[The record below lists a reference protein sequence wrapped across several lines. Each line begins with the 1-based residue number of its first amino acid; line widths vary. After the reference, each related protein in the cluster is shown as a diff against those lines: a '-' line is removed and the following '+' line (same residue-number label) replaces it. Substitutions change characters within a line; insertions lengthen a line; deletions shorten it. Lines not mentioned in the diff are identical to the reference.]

1 MKKILALFIISSF
14 TLFCYA
20 ETTENRKVN
29 RHEVRIGIGD
39 CHYEAAHLEDGEMI
53 HQDHINNHGIMHSG
67 HLFAEYQYRINSW
80 LGAGCTFDYMHNWQY
95 RCGCNIS
102 CYNEPLFSSNI
113 SLIPTIRFTY
123 FHDKMVNIYS
133 AIGLGIH
140 LFYNK
145 GDDLQTNLNDN
156 LGLALDICALGIS
169 IGNNHLFGAFEVG
182 NMTTF
187 TFPRMTFIG
196 ETLRMTKP
204 NPFSKLLRISIGYRF

>member
-1 MKKILALFIISSF
+1 MKKLLSLFILCSI
-14 TLFCYA
+14 TLLCYA
-20 ETTENRKVN
+20 ETTENRKEN
-29 RHEVRIGIGD
+29 RHEVRIGIAD
-39 CHYEAAHLEDGEMI
+39 CHYEAAHLEDKAMI

-67 HLFAEYQYRINSW
+67 HLFAEYQYRMNNW
-80 LGAGCTFDYMHNWQY
+80 LGIGCTFDYMHNWQY

-113 SLIPTIRFTY
+113 SLIPTARF
-123 FHDKMVNIYS
+123 YS
-133 AIGLGIH
+133 TIGLGVH

-169 IGNNHLFGAFEVG
+169 VGKEHWFGALEIG

-187 TFPRMTFIG
+187 TFPRMTFIN
-196 ETLRMTKP
+196 ETLRMTEV